1 MGILSKLMELGE
13 SVNDAADQISSST
26 IEDYGDPAYY
36 LFTALDLRDM
46 HQKINIT
53 DEQDNVKYYTK
64 SSIIQ
69 IKGKTEIMDAQGNI
83 IAFLEKKPISLH
95 EIHYITMADGRKF
108 TLSNELFHIVEDIT
122 NIEGLG
128 WQIRGNVLG
137 LNFNLVDEFE
147 HPVASIGKKMI
158 SIHDR
163 YSIGIYQP
171 EYEDVV
177 VAIVIQ
183 LEKMIKA
190 REENKSS
197 SFGSDSN

>member
-36 LFTALDLRDM
+36 LFTALDLRDI

-69 IKGKTEIMDAQGNI
+69 IKGKTEIMDPQGNI

-197 SFGSDSN
+197 DSN

>member
-69 IKGKTEIMDAQGNI
+69 IKGKTEIMDPQGNI

-177 VAIVIQ
+177 VAIVIH

>member
-69 IKGKTEIMDAQGNI
+69 IKGKTEIMDPQGNI

>member
-36 LFTALDLRDM
+36 LFTALDIRDM

-69 IKGKTEIMDAQGNI
+69 IKGKTEIMDPQGNI

>member
-36 LFTALDLRDM
+36 LFTALDLRDI

-69 IKGKTEIMDAQGNI
+69 IKGKTEIMDPQGNI

-171 EYEDVV
+171 EHEDVV

>member
-36 LFTALDLRDM
+36 LFTALDLRDI

-69 IKGKTEIMDAQGNI
+69 IKGKTEIMDPQGNI

-137 LNFNLVDEFE
+137 LHFNLVDEFE

>member
-36 LFTALDLRDM
+36 LFTALDLRDI

-53 DEQDNVKYYTK
+53 DEQDNVKYYTR

-69 IKGKTEIMDAQGNI
+69 IKGKTEIMDPQGNI

-197 SFGSDSN
+197 DSN

>member
-36 LFTALDLRDM
+36 LFTALDLRDI

>member
-36 LFTALDLRDM
+36 LFTALDLRDI

-53 DEQDNVKYYTK
+53 DEQDNVKYYTR

-69 IKGKTEIMDAQGNI
+69 IKGKTEIMDPQGNI

-108 TLSNELFHIVEDIT
+108 TLSNELLHVIKDVT

-128 WQIRGNVLG
+128 WKLNGNIIG
-137 LNFNLVDEFE
+137 LNFNLTDENGE
-147 HPVASIGKKMI
+147 AVASVGKRMV
-158 SIHDR
+158 SIHDK
-163 YSIGIYQP
+163 YTIDIYKP
-171 EYEDVV
+171 EEEQVI

-183 LEKMIKA
+183 LEKMIEA
-190 REENKSS
+190 RNENK
-197 SFGSDSN
+197 DND

>member
-197 SFGSDSN
+197 SFGSDNN

>member
-36 LFTALDLRDM
+36 LFTALDIRDM

-53 DEQDNVKYYTK
+53 DEQDNVKYFTK

-69 IKGKTEIMDAQGNI
+69 IKGKTEIMDPQGNI

>member
-1 MGILSKLMELGE
+1 
-13 SVNDAADQISSST
+13 
-26 IEDYGDPAYY
+26 
-36 LFTALDLRDM
+36 
-46 HQKINIT
+46 
-53 DEQDNVKYYTK
+53 
-64 SSIIQ
+64 
-69 IKGKTEIMDAQGNI
+69 
-83 IAFLEKKPISLH
+83 
-95 EIHYITMADGRKF
+95 MADGRKF
-108 TLSNELFHIVEDIT
+108 TRSTELFHIVEDST
-122 NIEGLG
+122 TIEGLG
-128 WQIRGNVLG
+128 WQIRCNVIG
-137 LNFNLVDEFE
+137 LHFNLVDEFE

-171 EYEDVV
+171 EYEDFV